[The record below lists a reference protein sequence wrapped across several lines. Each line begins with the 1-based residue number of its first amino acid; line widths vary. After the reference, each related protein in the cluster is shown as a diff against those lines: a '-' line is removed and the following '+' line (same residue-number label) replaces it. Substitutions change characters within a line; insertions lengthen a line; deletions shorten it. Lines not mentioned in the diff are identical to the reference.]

1 MTIEEY
7 KNKYRGQ
14 TQAQVR
20 KLASE
25 SSEFRVETEML
36 YRKVSGSSLNKNCSE
51 CWVDA
56 YAVIIKADQAESEK
70 RAKRKFDLK
79 AGALLIDRKTGDNS
93 KMCSMHNITDEL
105 ALYHLRINP
114 GCIRFFSRY
123 PENWQELVSA
133 STKKRKTKTQSGG
146 KKSEPKK
153 PASKKPVSKQQ
164 EKKQETEA
172 EKPAEA

>member
-56 YAVIIKADQAESEK
+56 YAVIIKADTAESEK

-79 AGALLIDRKTGDNS
+79 AGALLIDRVKGDNS

-133 STKKRKTKTQSGG
+133 STKKPKTQTQSGG
-146 KKSEPKK
+146 KKSESKK
-153 PASKKPVSKQQ
+153 PASKKPVSKQP

>member
-56 YAVIIKADQAESEK
+56 YAVIIKADPAESEK

-79 AGALLIDRKTGDNS
+79 AGALLIDRVKGDNS

-105 ALYHLRINP
+105 ALYSAGIRRTGRNLCRHLPRSPRRRPSQEGKSPSPRNRHP
-114 GCIRFFSRY
+114 RSQYRSSRRK
-123 PENWQELVSA
+123 SR
-133 STKKRKTKTQSGG
+133 KRRPRSRQRRRATGRLF
-146 KKSEPKK
+146 
-153 PASKKPVSKQQ
+153 
-164 EKKQETEA
+164 
-172 EKPAEA
+172 

>member
-56 YAVIIKADQAESEK
+56 YAVIIKADPAESEK

-133 STKKRKTKTQSGG
+133 STKKPKTKTRSGG
-146 KKSEPKK
+146 KKSKPKK
-153 PASKKPVSKQQ
+153 PASKKPVSKQP